1 MNPLRVLRS
10 QRALYVVRSIAAW
23 AFVVVAAFPL
33 FWMVS
38 SSLKSDA
45 EIQQVPP
52 TLLPQ
57 SPTFEQYG
65 VVLGGDF
72 QSWFLNSAIIA
83 TGTTVLVVVTGV
95 LGGYSLARF
104 KYRGRSAFSVSVM
117 LTYLFPKILLLVP
130 LVIIFRSIH
139 LTDTYVALIVA
150 NTTFALPFTLWL
162 LRAFF
167 LGLPI
172 ELEQAALIDGA
183 SRLRALVDVV
193 IPQALPGILSIAI
206 FSFILSWN
214 EYLFAV
220 TFSRQGNTTLPV
232 GLAGYSSQLNIE
244 WGPLMAASVAVTL
257 PMVILFAIIQSRYV
271 GGLGEGAIRG

>member
-1 MNPLRVLRS
+1 MRILQSSRT
-10 QRALYVVRSIAAW
+10 QYVVRSIAAW
-23 AFVVVAAFPL
+23 IFVAIAAFPL

-57 SPTFEQYG
+57 VPTFEQYG
-65 VVLGGDF
+65 VILQGDF
-72 QSWFLNSAIIA
+72 RTWFLNSAIIA
-83 TGTTVLVVVTGV
+83 FGTTILVVVTGV

-104 KYRGRSAFSVSVM
+104 RYRGRSTFSVSVM

-139 LTDTYVALIVA
+139 LTNTYVALIVA

-167 LGLPI
+167 IGLPI

-220 TFSRQGNTTLPV
+220 TFSTQGNTTLPV

-244 WGPLMAASVAVTL
+244 WGPLMAASVAVTV
-257 PMVILFAIIQSRYV
+257 PMVVLFAVIQSRYV
-271 GGLGEGAIRG
+271 GGMNEGAIRG